1 MAVSESYYA
10 RDWRNR
16 RFGAPTGR
24 LLLAL
29 LLMSSIPHGLAAES
43 SGTRRA
49 FTDASGR
56 QVDIPA
62 RVERVFAAGPPA
74 AIMLYTLAPEKLLG
88 WNRSPRPEEQ
98 AYMPERYARLPE
110 LGRLTGRGNTA
121 NVEIVLQAHPDIIF
135 DYGSLQDT
143 YVSLAERV
151 QSQTGVPYVL
161 VDGSFQ
167 SIPASYRLLGELL
180 GVPERAE
187 VLARYAE
194 NTLVELRSVLQKVP
208 VDRRPR
214 VYYGRGPDGLETGL
228 GGSINVE
235 LLEYVGAVNVAA
247 MDGARGGLAL
257 VSMEQ
262 VLKWNPQVVLTLEPR
277 FFDSVQRNPMWR
289 KVGALREG
297 RVYLAP
303 SVPFGWFD
311 RPPSVNRL
319 IGVKWLLSVL
329 YPEQASL
336 DIRASA
342 REFYKLFYHVDLD
355 DGQLGRLLEHAV
367 YRLK

>member
-1 MAVSESYYA
+1 MADASAPETAGA
-10 RDWRNR
+10 RRV
-16 RFGAPTGR
+16 
-24 LLLAL
+24 
-29 LLMSSIPHGLAAES
+29 
-43 SGTRRA
+43 

-56 QVDIPA
+56 QVHVPA

-121 NVEIVLQAHPDIIF
+121 NVEIVLQARPEIIL
-135 DYGSLQDT
+135 DYGSLRDT
-143 YVSLAERV
+143 YISLADRV
-151 QSQTGVPYVL
+151 QSQTGIPYVL

-167 SIPASYRLLGELL
+167 NIPTSYRLLGDLL
-180 GVPERAE
+180 GVPQRAE
-187 VLARYAE
+187 RLARYAE
-194 NTLVELRSVLQKVP
+194 NTLVQVRSVLQKVP

-235 LLEYVGAVNVAA
+235 LLEYVGAINVAA
-247 MDGARGGLAL
+247 ADGARGGLAS

-262 VLKWNPQVVLTLEPR
+262 VLKWDPQVVLTLERR
-277 FFDSVQRNPMWR
+277 FFDSVLQNPMWR
-289 KVGALREG
+289 KLKALRDG
-297 RVYLAP
+297 RVYVAP

-319 IGVKWLLSVL
+319 IGVEWLLSVL
-329 YPEQASL
+329 YPEHVSF
-336 DIRASA
+336 DMRVSA
-342 REFYKLFYHVDLD
+342 REFYRLFYHIDLD
-355 DGQLGRLLEHAV
+355 DGQLDRLLEHAV
-367 YRLK
+367 QRPG